1 VTAADRG
8 IGALRDSSR
17 RLRHAVADLPPGRL
31 AEASFAEGW
40 TVGQVLSHLGSGA
53 EISTALVERGLKG
66 DERGPVREELVPVW
80 ERWDAMSP
88 VEQRAAWLEADERHL
103 ALLDSVDAG
112 QRTSLRVPYFAGLLD
127 LASYAGY
134 RLSEQAV
141 HAWDV
146 MVALDERAV
155 LDAADV
161 VLLWERID
169 LVATRFR
176 NADALTRLAPR
187 RVQVQLTD
195 PRRTLLLD
203 IDTELHLYPTP
214 PADPTARLTGPAES
228 VLRLIY
234 GRNRPQDPLT
244 ATGSITLDDL
254 RTLFP
259 GF

>member
-1 VTAADRG
+1 MTAADRWT
-8 IGALRDSSR
+8 GALRASSR
-17 RLRHAVADLPPGRL
+17 RLRHAVADLPPDRL
-31 AEASFAEGW
+31 AGPSFAAGW
-40 TVGQVLSHLGSGA
+40 TIGQVLSHLGSGA
-53 EISTALVERGLKG
+53 EICTTLVERGLKG
-66 DERGPVREELVPVW
+66 DERGPVREELLPVW
-80 ERWDAMSP
+80 ERWDVMSP
-88 VEQRAAWLEADERHL
+88 IEQRAAWLEADERHL
-103 ALLDSVDAG
+103 ALLDSLDAG

-155 LDAADV
+155 LAAPDV

-176 NADALTRLAPR
+176 NADALTRLAPQ
-187 RVQVQLTD
+187 RVEVQLTD
-195 PRRTLLLD
+195 PQQTLFLD
-203 IDTELHLYPTP
+203 VDTELHLYPTP
-214 PADPTARLTGPAES
+214 ATDPTALLTGPAES

-254 RTLFP
+254 RMLFP